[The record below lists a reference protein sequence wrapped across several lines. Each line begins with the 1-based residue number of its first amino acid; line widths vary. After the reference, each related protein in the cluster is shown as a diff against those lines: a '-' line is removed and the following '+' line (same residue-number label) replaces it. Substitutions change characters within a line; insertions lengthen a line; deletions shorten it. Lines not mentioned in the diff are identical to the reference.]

1 MSLFVKKSLE
11 SLRQEANESGEKTL
25 RRILGPWSLVALGVG
40 VIIGA
45 GLFSITGAVA
55 SGFTGP
61 AITISFAIA
70 ALGCCFAGLCYAE
83 FASMIPVAGSAY
95 TYSYATMG
103 ELVAWIIGWD
113 LVLEYCV
120 AATTVS
126 ISWSRYLV
134 VFLEG
139 FGIHLPHALTACP
152 WDGGI
157 VNIPAFVI
165 VVLMSLFLIRGTKG
179 SSIFNGIIV
188 FLKVSVVLI
197 FVILG
202 WKYIQMENYTPYIP
216 ENTGKLGEFGFSGIL
231 RGAAIV
237 FFAFLGFD
245 AVSTAAQETK
255 NPRRDMPIGILM
267 SLFICTLLY
276 ILFAHVMTGVVHY
289 TAFEGHNGIAPV
301 AIAIEHMGQMDASG
315 TIQPDY
321 PWMNRAIVVA
331 ILLGYCSVIM
341 VTLLGQSRVFLSMSR
356 DGLLPP
362 LFSHIHPRFRTP
374 ARSNLLFM
382 VLVGTLA
389 AFVPAQVAGEMCSI
403 GTLFAFTL
411 VCAGVLIV
419 RRTMPD
425 APRSFKTPLVPFVP
439 IAGIITCLVMMV
451 FLPADTWIRLVL
463 WMLIGLDIYV
473 SYGIKHSRLGQGQKH
488 RQGTRLLD
496 MTGIALAVLCVI
508 TGLWHQQ
515 TVGWEADKTLLII
528 SFLFSLTHLAFY
540 IHRLAKEFT
549 VSSDPQ

>member
-362 LFSHIHPRFRTP
+362 LFSRIHPRFRTP

-473 SYGIKHSRLGQGQKH
+473 SYGIKHSKLGQGQTH

-515 TVGWEADKTLLII
+515 TVGWEADKTLLVI
-528 SFLFSLTHLAFY
+528 SFLFALTHLAFY
-540 IHRLAKEFT
+540 IHRLSKEFT
-549 VSSDPQ
+549 VTSDPQ